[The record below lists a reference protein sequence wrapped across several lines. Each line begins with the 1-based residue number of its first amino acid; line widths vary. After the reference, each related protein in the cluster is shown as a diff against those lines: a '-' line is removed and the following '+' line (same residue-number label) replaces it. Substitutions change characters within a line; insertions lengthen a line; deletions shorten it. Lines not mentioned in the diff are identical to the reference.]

1 MISKTTPIKIK
12 KYANRRLYN
21 TRESR
26 YITLDDLAELVKRNE
41 EFVVVDAKSGKDITH
56 SVLTQIIV
64 EEESKGNS
72 LLPINFLRELIRLYG
87 NNLKAVFPSYLDHSI
102 QNFVGKQEKFQEYVA
117 HNIDNVGSQ
126 VNTMLSPL
134 PGVKE
139 LNQSIEGIAKQNV
152 AMFESA
158 MNMFAPFITSS
169 TSNEISKLEKQKDY
183 IDQRLKELKSSKGK

>member
-1 MISKTTPIKIK
+1 
-12 KYANRRLYN
+12 
-21 TRESR
+21 
-26 YITLDDLAELVKRNE
+26 
-41 EFVVVDAKSGKDITH
+41 VDAKDGKDITH

-117 HNIDNVGSQ
+117 HNIENVVTKGT
-126 VNTMLSPL
+126 TMLAPL

-169 TSNEISKLEKQKDY
+169 TTTEITKLEQQKDY
-183 IDQRLKELKSSKGK
+183 IDKRLKDLKTGK